1 MSTLGKYSKAF
12 PLSQLRQYSGWS
24 EQSQNARR
32 IRKEVNEQIEE
43 VVRELFDDDYLYLQE
58 NFTVTDGI
66 FLNENVIFS
75 HVTPEWRD
83 FCKNVLKWVPESAKN
98 SE

>member
-75 HVTPEWRD
+75 DVTPEWRD
-83 FCKNVLKWVPESAKN
+83 FCKNVLQWVPESAKT